1 MRIGL
6 ALVLFGALARAV
18 VAQEPPV
25 PAPPEPIAATAPAE
39 PITADAKPA
48 ETKPAANPL
57 ADSLHRS
64 DDYGFKSLFDS
75 LHPATKSG
83 KKWYEK
89 LSLRGYSQFRFA
101 RTVEQDL
108 LGAEPN
114 LLADR
119 SINGTAENFSIR
131 RNRIILFGDVS
142 DHLSIYIQPDFAAVI
157 PGVNTSVFFAQ
168 LRDLYGDVHLDT
180 DRVHRFRVGLS
191 KVPFGFE
198 NMQSSQNRVPLDR
211 TDGINTGVSPN
222 ERDLGVFYYWT
233 PKDKQD
239 LLRNLVDGGLKG
251 SGNYGIL
258 GLGFYNGQG
267 GQLFE
272 QNLNLHTVARVTWP
286 MQFANGQVFE
296 AGVQGYTGEYLVEGT
311 AIRARGT
318 GPAITPA
325 GTRAGGDRSGQ
336 TDRRLAASLIYY
348 PQPFGFQAEWNWG
361 TGPGLNDAQTAVV
374 PRSLHGGYAMAMV
387 KVDTERHGIVT
398 PYVRWQYFKG
408 GYRSVANAPFGTH
421 EQLDLG
427 VEWQIFREVELAI
440 EYSFVDGVNLTA
452 VNAPGMTPYRNF
464 DGSVIRAQFQ
474 LNY

>member
-1 MRIGL
+1 VRIGI
-6 ALVLFGALARAV
+6 ALVLFSVLARTGHS
-18 VAQEPPV
+18 QEV
-25 PAPPEPIAATAPAE
+25 PAPEPVSLVAPAD
-39 PITADAKPA
+39 PKPA
-48 ETKPAANPL
+48 DPKPVVAPPPINPL
-57 ADSLHRS
+57 ADSLHQ
-64 DDYGFKSLFDS
+64 DDNYGFKSLFDS

-89 LSLRGYSQFRFA
+89 LNLRGYSQFRYA
-101 RTVEQDL
+101 RTLEQDL
-108 LGAEPN
+108 RGAEPN
-114 LLADR
+114 LLGDR

-131 RNRIILFGDVS
+131 RNRLIFFGDVS

-157 PGVNTSVFFAQ
+157 PGSNTSVFFAQ

-191 KVPFGFE
+191 KVPYGFE
-198 NMQSSQNRVPLDR
+198 NLQSSQNRLPLDR

-233 PKDKQD
+233 PKEKQQ
-239 LLRNLVDGGLKG
+239 LLRDLVDGGLKG

-272 QNLNLHTVARVTWP
+272 QNLNMHTVARFTWP
-286 MQFANGQVFE
+286 WQFENGQVLE
-296 AGVQGYTGEYLVEGT
+296 TSVQAYTGEYLVEGT
-311 AIRARGT
+311 NIRALGT

-325 GTRAGGDRSGQ
+325 GTRASGDRMGQ
-336 TDRRLAASLIYY
+336 IDRRIAATLVYY

-374 PRSLHGGYAMAMV
+374 PRSLHGGYAMAMF
-387 KVDTERHGIVT
+387 KVDTHRHGLVT
-398 PYVRWQYFKG
+398 PYVRWQYFRG

-427 VEWQIFREVELAI
+427 VEWQIFREMELVL
-440 EYSFVDGVNLTA
+440 EYSFVDGVNLSAINT
-452 VNAPGMTPYRNF
+452 PGITPYRNF

>member
-1 MRIGL
+1 MRIGI
-6 ALVLFGALARAV
+6 ALLLFGALARAI
-18 VAQEPPV
+18 VAQEPALPV
-25 PAPPEPIAATAPAE
+25 TLVPLPPEPVSTAAPAE
-39 PITADAKPA
+39 PKPA
-48 ETKPAANPL
+48 ETPPPKPL
-57 ADSLHRS
+57 ADSLHQS

-75 LHPATKSG
+75 LHPSTKS
-83 KKWYEK
+83 KTKWYDK
-89 LSLRGYSQFRFA
+89 LSLRGYSQFRYA
-101 RTVEQDL
+101 RTVEQDR

-119 SINGTAENFSIR
+119 SINGASENFSIR

-157 PGVNTSVFFAQ
+157 PGSNTSVFFAQ
-168 LRDLYGDVHLDT
+168 LRDLYGDVHIDT
-180 DRVHRFRVGLS
+180 DRVHRLRVGLS
-191 KVPFGFE
+191 KVPFGWE
-198 NMQSSQNRVPLDR
+198 NLQSSQNRIPLDR
-211 TDGINTGVSPN
+211 TDGINTAVSPN

-233 PKDKQD
+233 PKEQQQ
-239 LLRNLVDGGLKG
+239 LFRELVDGGLKG

-286 MQFANGQVFE
+286 WQFANGQILE
-296 AGVQGYTGEYLVEGT
+296 TSVQAYTGEYLVEGAT
-311 AIRARGT
+311 IRALGT

-325 GTRAGGDRSGQ
+325 GTRTSGDRTGQ
-336 TDRRLAASLIYY
+336 FDRRIAATVVYY

-361 TGPGLNDAQTAVV
+361 QGPGLNDAQTAVTS
-374 PRSLHGGYAMAMV
+374 RGLHGGYAMTMY
-387 KVDTERHGIVT
+387 KIDTDRHGIVT

-408 GYRSVANAPFGTH
+408 GYRSVANAPYGKH
-421 EQLDLG
+421 EQVDLG
-427 VEWQIFREVELAI
+427 VEWQILRELELTV

-452 VNAPGMTPYRNF
+452 INTSGVTPYRNF
-464 DGSVIRAQFQ
+464 EGSVLRAQFQ

>member
-1 MRIGL
+1 VRILIAL
-6 ALVLFGALARAV
+6 ALFGVLARA
-18 VAQEPPV
+18 AFGQEPTV
-25 PAPPEPIAATAPAE
+25 PAAPEPVAAAAPVE
-39 PITADAKPA
+39 PKPA
-48 ETKPAANPL
+48 EAPPRNPL
-57 ADSLHRS
+57 ADSLHQ
-64 DDYGFKSLFDS
+64 DDNYGFKSLFDS

-101 RTVEQDL
+101 RTLEQDL

-119 SINGTAENFSIR
+119 SVNGTAENFSIR

-142 DHLSIYIQPDFAAVI
+142 EHLSIYIQPDFAAVI
-157 PGVNTSVFFAQ
+157 PGSNTSVFFAQ

-180 DRVHRFRVGLS
+180 DRVHRLRVGLS

-198 NMQSSQNRVPLDR
+198 NLQSSQNRLPLDR

-233 PKDKQD
+233 PKEKQQLFRD
-239 LLRNLVDGGLKG
+239 LVDGGLKG

-286 MQFANGQVFE
+286 WQFANGQVLE
-296 AGVQGYTGEYLVEGT
+296 TSVQAYTGEYLVEG
-311 AIRARGT
+311 ASIRARGQ
-318 GPAITPA
+318 GPAITPT
-325 GTRAGGDRSGQ
+325 GTRTAGDRTGQ
-336 TDRRLAASLIYY
+336 VDRRLGATVVYY

-361 TGPGLNDAQTAVV
+361 QGPGLNDAQTAVTA
-374 PRSLHGGYAMAMV
+374 RSLHGGYAMAMF
-387 KVDTERHGIVT
+387 KVDTQCHGIVT
-398 PYVRWQYFKG
+398 PYVRWQYFEG
-408 GYRSVANAPFGTH
+408 GYRSVANAPFGKH

-427 VEWQIFREVELAI
+427 VEWQIFREMELVL
-440 EYSFVDGVNLTA
+440 EYCFVDGVNL
-452 VNAPGMTPYRNF
+452 NAINTPGITPYRNF